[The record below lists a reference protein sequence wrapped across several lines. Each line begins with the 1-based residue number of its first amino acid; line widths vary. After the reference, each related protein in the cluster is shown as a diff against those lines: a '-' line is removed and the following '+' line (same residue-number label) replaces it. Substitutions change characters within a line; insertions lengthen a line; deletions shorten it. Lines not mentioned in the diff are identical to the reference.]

1 MNRDKPWMNCNGKC
15 YLMRKVREAEKD
27 ENNKA
32 VKNVLN
38 QLSISF
44 YQHHAVPS
52 LNTTVF
58 IIEDLSGYSRYSYN
72 YTSNYCDQI
81 FRPPKIAA

>member
-1 MNRDKPWMNCNGKC
+1 
-15 YLMRKVREAEKD
+15 MRKVREAEKD